1 MALKIEPLGD
11 RVVIKPLKEAEKT
24 KGGIILP
31 DTAKEKPQR
40 GTVEAVG
47 PGKVDDKGNR
57 IPMELKKGDKVI
69 YQKYTGTEIKENEE
83 DYLILRE
90 SDIIAKIK

>member
-1 MALKIEPLGD
+1 M
-11 RVVIKPLKEAEKT
+11 KEEEKT
-24 KGGIILP
+24 KGGIFLP

-40 GTVEAVG
+40 GIVEAVG
-47 PGKVDDKGNR
+47 QGKVDDKGNR
-57 IPMELKKGDKVI
+57 IPLELKKGDKVI

-90 SDIIAKIK
+90 SDVIAKIK

>member
-11 RVVIKPLKEAEKT
+11 RVVIKPMKEEEKT
-24 KGGIILP
+24 KGGIFLP

-40 GTVEAVG
+40 GIVEAVG

-57 IPMELKKGDKVI
+57 IPLELKKGDKVI

-90 SDIIAKIK
+90 SDVIAKIK

>member
-1 MALKIEPLGD
+1 VALKIEPLGD
-11 RVVIKPLKEAEKT
+11 RVVIKPMKEEEKT
-24 KGGIILP
+24 KGGIFLP

-47 PGKVDDKGNR
+47 QGKVDDKGNR
-57 IPMELKKGDKVI
+57 ILMELKKGDKVI

-83 DYLILRE
+83 DYLIMRE
-90 SDIIAKIK
+90 TDVIAKIK

>member
-11 RVVIKPLKEAEKT
+11 RVVIRPMQEEAKT

-40 GTVEAVG
+40 GTIEAVG

-57 IPMELKKGDKVI
+57 ITMELKKGDKVI

-83 DYLILRE
+83 DYLIMRE
-90 SDIIAKIK
+90 ADVIAKIK

>member
-11 RVVIKPLKEAEKT
+11 RVVIKPMKEEEKT

-47 PGKVDDKGNR
+47 PGKMDDKGTR
-57 IPMELKKGDKVI
+57 IPLDLKKGDKVI

-83 DYLILRE
+83 DYLILHE

>member
-1 MALKIEPLGD
+1 VALKIEPLGD
-11 RVVIKPLKEAEKT
+11 RVVIRPMKEEEKT

-47 PGKVDDKGNR
+47 PGKMDDKGNR
-57 IPMELKKGDKVI
+57 ISMELKKGDKVI

-90 SDIIAKIK
+90 ADIIAKIK

>member
-11 RVVIKPLKEAEKT
+11 RVVIRPMKEEEKT

-47 PGKVDDKGNR
+47 PGKMDDKGNR

-90 SDIIAKIK
+90 ADIIAKIK

>member
-1 MALKIEPLGD
+1 MQE
-11 RVVIKPLKEAEKT
+11 EAKT

-40 GTVEAVG
+40 GTIEAVG

-57 IPMELKKGDKVI
+57 ITMELKKGDKVI

-83 DYLILRE
+83 DYLIMRE
-90 SDIIAKIK
+90 ADVIAKIK

>member
-11 RVVIKPLKEAEKT
+11 RVVIKPMKEEEKT
-24 KGGIILP
+24 KGGIFLP

-40 GTVEAVG
+40 GIVEAVG

-90 SDIIAKIK
+90 SDIHAKVK

>member
-11 RVVIKPLKEAEKT
+11 RVVIKPVKEEEKT
-24 KGGIILP
+24 KGGIFLP